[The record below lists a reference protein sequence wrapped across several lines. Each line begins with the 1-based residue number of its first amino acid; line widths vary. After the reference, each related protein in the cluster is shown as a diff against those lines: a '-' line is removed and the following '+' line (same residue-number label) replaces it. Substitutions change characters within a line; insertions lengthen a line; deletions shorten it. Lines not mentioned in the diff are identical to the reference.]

1 MISTYPWRDGTR
13 FFIPGMLLIAAIA
26 NIPISEGQ
34 KQDYASES
42 LFMAVFANGDT
53 LVEYDVS
60 INDPLA
66 KDIRIKLFGGAHIND
81 LIVVDNEDKLVDYEI
96 GSSSN
101 EIVLNTPG
109 VPNVRISYST
119 PDLANRTGFRAYGLF
134 RSILLPAFR

>member
-53 LVEYDVS
+53 LVEYDVR
-60 INDPLA
+60 INDPVG
-66 KDIRIKLFGGAHIND
+66 KDIRMKLFGGAHTND
-81 LIVVDNEDKLVDYEI
+81 LIVVDNEEKLGDYEN
-96 GSSSN
+96 GGSSN
-101 EIVLNTPG
+101 EKVQNTPG
-109 VPNVRISYST
+109 RPKGRISYST
-119 PDLANRTGFRAYGLF
+119 PGLG
-134 RSILLPAFR
+134 